1 MSDPLTVTAEV
12 TQDCIQQ
19 ATLTPRN
26 CPVARAIRAHGLKD
40 VHVGHTAVTATGP
53 DGRTM
58 TAAVSPALA
67 QVIHRFDRG
76 AVVPTGNYPLCF
88 RRTGTARTDAQQ
100 DQAA

>member
-1 MSDPLTVTAEV
+1 MTDSLTVTAEV

-19 ATLTPRN
+19 ATLTPTN
-26 CPVARAIRAHGLKD
+26 CPVARAVRAQGLKD

-58 TAAVSPALA
+58 TAVISPALA

-76 AVVPTGNYPLCF
+76 AVAPTGNYPLCF
-88 RRTGTARTDAQQ
+88 RHTGAAATRKEA
-100 DQAA
+100 QAA